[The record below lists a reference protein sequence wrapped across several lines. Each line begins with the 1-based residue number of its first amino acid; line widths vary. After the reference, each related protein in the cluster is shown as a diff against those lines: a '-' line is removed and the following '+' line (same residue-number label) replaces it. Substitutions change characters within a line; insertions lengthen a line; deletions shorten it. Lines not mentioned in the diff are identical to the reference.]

1 MSIDNEIIQWR
12 RYLHQNPEI
21 SDNEYNTAKFI
32 ESKLKEFG
40 IPYKRVRKTGI
51 VGLIKAGK
59 DAKTIALRSDM
70 DALPIQEQ
78 NKISYKSKNDGIMH
92 ACGHDGHIAIML
104 AAAKILSQK
113 KNELRGQIKFI
124 FQPAEE
130 AADGAAGMIREGVLK
145 NPAVDM
151 ILGLHL
157 NPQFASGKVALKY
170 GAMMA
175 STDKFTITIDGLI
188 SHGAQPHKGKDALI
202 AATQLISSCQTII
215 SRELN
220 PITPA
225 VLTFGKIYGGDA
237 YNVICKNITLIGT
250 VRALDT
256 KTRSFIK
263 KSILKKIKAV
273 EIAYGV
279 KCSMK
284 YENLQGGLIN
294 TPKITDICKES
305 AEQFYGKNNVIIIE
319 NPIMGGEDFAD
330 YIEKVPGNF
339 IFIGSAKDKS
349 TSYPWHHN
357 CFNIDETVL
366 SKAAQYIAYTVEKIL
381 NN

>member
-1 MSIDNEIIQWR
+1 MNIDNEIIQWR

-32 ESKLKEFG
+32 ESKLKEFK
-40 IPYKRVRKTGI
+40 IPCKRVRKTGI
-51 VGLIKAGK
+51 AGLIKTGKAG
-59 DAKTIALRSDM
+59 KTIALRSDM
-70 DALPIQEQ
+70 DALSIQEQ
-78 NKISYKSKNDGIMH
+78 NKIPYKSKNDGVMH

-104 AAAKILSQK
+104 GAAKILSQK
-113 KNELRGQIKFI
+113 SNELCGNIKFI

-145 NPAVDM
+145 NPAVDV

-157 NPQFASGKVALKY
+157 NPHFPSGKIALKY

-188 SHGAQPHKGKDALI
+188 SHGAEPHKGKDALI
-202 AATQLISSCQTII
+202 AATQLIASCQTII

-237 YNVICKNITLIGT
+237 YNVICKSITLIGT
-250 VRALDT
+250 VRTLDAQ
-256 KTRSFIK
+256 TRTFIK
-263 KSILKKIKAV
+263 QSILKKMKAA
-273 EIAYGV
+273 EIAFGV
-279 KCSMK
+279 KCSIV
-284 YENLQGGLIN
+284 YENLQGALHN
-294 TPKITDICKES
+294 NPKITDICRKS
-305 AEQFYGKNNVIIIE
+305 AESFYGMNNVIILDE
-319 NPIMGGEDFAD
+319 PIMGGEDFAD
-330 YIEKVPGNF
+330 YLKEVAGNF
-339 IFIGSAKDKS
+339 VFIGSAKDKN

-357 CFNIDETVL
+357 CFNIDESVL
-366 SKAAQYIAYTVEKIL
+366 SKAAKYIVYAVEKIL
-381 NN
+381 KA